1 MAGEKINRRIKAV
14 ECKNCRLVMKEVN
27 RKQVI
32 NELDEDSTDGQMADY
47 LAAEL
52 SGDTA
57 EWESTEVTYEC
68 EKCGHI
74 QYVMEI

>member
-1 MAGEKINRRIKAV
+1 M

-27 RKQVI
+27 REQVI
-32 NELDEDSTDGQMADY
+32 NELVEDATEGQMADY
-47 LAAEL
+47 LAAES

-57 EWESTEVTYEC
+57 IWESTEVTYEC

-74 QYVMEI
+74 KYVMEI